1 MKITPPATP
10 TEERRPCLS
19 GRSYRAATCVG
30 AGLAALIS
38 FGNFLLNHPILTPP
52 ANNDDIQTTEAKKS
66 TTAGQQNKNDCLAG
80 VSHVRHVR
88 LYSQNDEDGALLQI
102 LRCMGG
108 HGKKE
113 YFEFGSESGIEVNTR
128 ILRDLYG
135 WKGHLLDGGNEN
147 PEIPLHKEFFTPSN
161 IVSLLE
167 KYNVDKELDVLSVD
181 TDYDDFWTTREI
193 LLAGYRPRVLINEY
207 NLNFGSSWSVS
218 TVPKPIGEEGKIHW
232 KGDCYFGVSAPA
244 LIHLMQAFGYTPVFS
259 NDINLMF
266 VQVKQALELGMMI
279 PSIDRFPGP
288 RAGALHPGCS
298 GRTWKEIDSEIVKS
312 KASDQTL
319 SHTAFAASFSDIVLN
334 EKTYNATKEDDRA
347 WRTFFQLKKSAKE

>member
-1 MKITPPATP
+1 MTVSTPSAIYN
-10 TEERRPCLS
+10 S
-19 GRSYRAATCVG
+19 GRSSRRAAMFLG
-30 AGLAALIS
+30 AAL
-38 FGNFLLNHPILTPP
+38 LLNAASLMIFGGNLFRNPK
-52 ANNDDIQTTEAKKS
+52 NDTQNMMLSTS
-66 TTAGQQNKNDCLAG
+66 TTGQENNDCLAG
-80 VSHVRHVR
+80 VSHVQNVR

-113 YFEFGSESGIEVNTR
+113 YFEFGSETGVEVNTR
-128 ILRDLYG
+128 ILRELYG

-167 KYNVDKELDVLSVD
+167 KYNVNKDLDVLSVD

-193 LLAGYRPRVLINEY
+193 LLAGYRPRVFINEY
-207 NLNFGSSWSVS
+207 NANFGQSWSIS
-218 TVPKPIGEEGKIHW
+218 TVPKPVGEEGNTHW
-232 KGDCYFGVSAPA
+232 KGDCYYGVSARA

-259 NDINLMF
+259 NHANLMF
-266 VQVKQALELGMMI
+266 VQLNQALELGMMI

-288 RAGALHPGCS
+288 KARALHNGCS
-298 GRTWKEIDSEIVKS
+298 GRTWKEIDPQIVKS

-319 SHTAFAASFSDIVLN
+319 SHTAFAGTFPDIVLH
-334 EKTYNATKEDDRA
+334 EKTYNAPKRDDLA
-347 WRTFFQLKKSAKE
+347 WRTFSQLKESTKEPK

>member
-1 MKITPPATP
+1 MIQPAGNGN
-10 TEERRPCLS
+10 ERSQSLFGKS
-19 GRSYRAATCVG
+19 FLGAVFVG
-30 AGLAALIS
+30 AALLLNAAALIF
-38 FGNFLLNHPILTPP
+38 FGIKGQINPT
-52 ANNDDIQTTEAKKS
+52 DIQIRKDTTTE
-66 TTAGQQNKNDCLAG
+66 QINECLAG
-80 VSHVRHVR
+80 VSHVRNIR

-113 YFEFGSESGIEVNTR
+113 YFEFGSEAGVEVNTR

-147 PEIPLHKEFFTPSN
+147 PEIPLHKVFFTPSN

-167 KYNVDKELDVLSVD
+167 KYHVHKDLDVLSVD

-207 NLNFGSSWSVS
+207 NVNFGQSWSVS
-218 TVPKPIGEEGKIHW
+218 TVPKPVGEEYKVHCNS
-232 KGDCYFGVSAPA
+232 DCYFGVSAPA

-259 NDINLMF
+259 NDVNLMF
-266 VQVKQALELGMMI
+266 VQLDQALDLGMMI

-288 RAGALHPGCS
+288 SGRALHKSCS
-298 GRTWKEIDSEIVKS
+298 GKTWREIDPEIVKS
-312 KASDQTL
+312 KATDQTL
-319 SHTAFAASFSDIVLN
+319 SHTAFAASFSDIVLH
-334 EKTYNATKEDDRA
+334 EKTFKATKGGDLD
-347 WRTFFQLKKSAKE
+347 WRIFYQGD